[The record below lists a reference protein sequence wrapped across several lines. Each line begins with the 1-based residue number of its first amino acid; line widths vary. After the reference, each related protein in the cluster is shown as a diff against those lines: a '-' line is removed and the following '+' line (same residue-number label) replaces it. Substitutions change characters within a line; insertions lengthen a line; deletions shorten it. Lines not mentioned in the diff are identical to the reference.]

1 MSLTRDIARYDRAQV
16 TQSHSDLDNALDEQ
30 LRYTRDQYKWLDS
43 RFAWS
48 TAASLFLVYFMS
60 VNAVSP
66 VRFGSHNGPFWEYII
81 AVLFGSGFF
90 LLSLM
95 QAAVGMSVSFSP
107 WSRKS
112 RKAVNCTSFMWTR
125 NAADHQTA
133 ATFVSEITSL
143 DETAVREAK
152 AQEIWRLSV
161 LNEQKQGMLMWA
173 RLSVVGLGLCAFM
186 FAIAVLPISGSL
198 KLDLFR

>member
-1 MSLTRDIARYDRAQV
+1 MSLTRDIARHDRAQV
-16 TQSHSDLDNALDEQ
+16 KRHSALDKALDEQ
-30 LRYTRDQYKWLDS
+30 LRYTRDQYKWLDT

-48 TAASLFLVYFMS
+48 TAASFLLVYFMS
-60 VNAVSP
+60 VNTVSP
-66 VRFGSHNGPFWEYII
+66 VRFGSYDGPFWEYVI
-81 AVLFGSGFF
+81 AVVFGSGFF

-107 WSRKS
+107 WSRKNRRAIS
-112 RKAVNCTSFMWTR
+112 CTSFMWMR

-133 ATFVSEITSL
+133 ATFVSEIMSL

-152 AQEIWRLSV
+152 AQEIWRLSGR
-161 LNEQKQGMLMWA
+161 NEQKQGMLMWA
-173 RLSVVGLGLCAFM
+173 RISTVGLGLCAFM
-186 FAIAVLPISGSL
+186 FAIAVLPISGFL